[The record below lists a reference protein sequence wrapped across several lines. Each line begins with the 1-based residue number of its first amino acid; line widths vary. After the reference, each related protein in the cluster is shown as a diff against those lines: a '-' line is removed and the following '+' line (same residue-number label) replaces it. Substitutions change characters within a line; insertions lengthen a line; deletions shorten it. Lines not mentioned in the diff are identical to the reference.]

1 MRASLGGGLIRD
13 WEGKS
18 WCMRVDRHVVGV
30 SGAVCVTLGF
40 QEEKIGFVCTRS
52 WNQTVNIKMV

>member
-30 SGAVCVTLGF
+30 SGAVCDPWLSRRKDWLCMHSIL
-40 QEEKIGFVCTRS
+40 ESNSEY
-52 WNQTVNIKMV
+52 